1 MTRFAAI
8 LAPILA
14 CTAVQPVI
22 AASPAPLTL
31 ESRIFRE
38 TIEQD
43 VNGAPTRALASA
55 GTLRPGDR
63 VLFVIRY
70 RNDGSTPVPP
80 TSIVSP
86 LPQTVMIDPASA
98 GGLQVSTDGGRRWD
112 RPGATFTITPAG
124 TLRPAPGQA
133 VTHVRFRI
141 DQPIAP
147 GASGQAMFRATLL

>member
-1 MTRFAAI
+1 M
-8 LAPILA
+8 LAPLLA
-14 CTAVQPVI
+14 LAAAQPAI
-22 AASPAPLTL
+22 AAPAAPLTL
-31 ESRIFRE
+31 ESRVFRE

-55 GTLRPGDR
+55 KTLRPGDR

-70 RNDGSTPVPP
+70 RNDSSAPVAP

-86 LPQTVMIDPASA
+86 LPQAVMIDPASA
-98 GGLQVSTDGGRRWD
+98 GNLQVSTDGGRRWD

-133 VTHVRFRI
+133 VTHVRLRI